1 MHHSRFPAG
10 RRPVRKLRVRQPC
23 HLPQTVLR
31 LLFFCRRLCY
41 NSPIEDMDKEDHP
54 MRVLA
59 AMLAAWMLVTLSA
72 CAQPQDQPDP
82 QPEPDVQEE
91 PVQPDPPPPSPEELA
106 AAQIE
111 ELLSSLTLEEQVGQL
126 FFVRCPADQA
136 LEDITTYHLGG
147 YVLFTRDY
155 QDDSGAWLTKE
166 QFVQTL
172 SDYQSAA
179 LADTGIPL
187 LIGSDEEG
195 GTVTRASRNP
205 NLFHTLFRS
214 PQKIAA
220 QAGDAGDAWAEEA
233 WEKNSALLALGINVN
248 LSPVADVSTSAQD
261 FIYDRTCGLDAQG
274 TADYVTSV
282 VTAMKDCGI
291 GSVLKHFPG
300 YGNNVDTHTGIA
312 VDQRSLDSF
321 RESDFVPFSAGIA
334 AGDGTTAVLVSHN
347 IMTAVDD
354 TLPASL
360 SPAVHDLLRT
370 ELSFDGVAMTDD
382 LAMEAVASYAQDG
395 AVAVLALQAGNDL
408 IITTDYR
415 TQIPQVLQAVED
427 GTLSPEV
434 IETACRRVLTW
445 KQALGLL
452 E

>member
-1 MHHSRFPAG
+1 
-10 RRPVRKLRVRQPC
+10 
-23 HLPQTVLR
+23 
-31 LLFFCRRLCY
+31 
-41 NSPIEDMDKEDHP
+41 

-72 CAQPQDQPDP
+72 CSQPQDQPDP
-82 QPEPDVQEE
+82 QPEPDIQEE
-91 PVQPDPPPPSPEELA
+91 PVQPEPPPPSPEELA

-205 NLFHTLFRS
+205 NLFDTLFRS
-214 PQKIAA
+214 PQKNLPRRPAMPETP
-220 QAGDAGDAWAEEA
+220 GRRRPGR
-233 WEKNSALLALGINVN
+233 KSSALLALGINVN

-321 RESDFVPFSAGIA
+321 WESDFVPFSAGIA

-370 ELSFDGVAMTDD
+370 ELS
-382 LAMEAVASYAQDG
+382 L
-395 AVAVLALQAGNDL
+395 
-408 IITTDYR
+408 
-415 TQIPQVLQAVED
+415 
-427 GTLSPEV
+427 
-434 IETACRRVLTW
+434 TAW
-445 KQALGLL
+445 P
-452 E
+452 

>member
-1 MHHSRFPAG
+1 
-10 RRPVRKLRVRQPC
+10 
-23 HLPQTVLR
+23 
-31 LLFFCRRLCY
+31 
-41 NSPIEDMDKEDHP
+41 

-59 AMLAAWMLVTLSA
+59 AVLAAWMLIALSA
-72 CAQPQDQPDP
+72 CSGTQDQPDS
-82 QPEPDVQEE
+82 QPEPDVSEE

-106 AAQIE
+106 AAQVE

-155 QDDSGAWLTKE
+155 QDDSGAWLTKD

-205 NLFHTLFRS
+205 NLFDAKFLS
-214 PQKIAA
+214 PQTVAA

-248 LSPVADVSTSAQD
+248 LAPVADVSTSAQD

-274 TADYVTSV
+274 TADYVTRV

-300 YGNNVDTHTGIA
+300 YAATWIPTPALPWISALWIRSGNRT
-312 VDQRSLDSF
+312 F
-321 RESDFVPFSAGIA
+321 CPFPRA
-334 AGDGTTAVLVSHN
+334 
-347 IMTAVDD
+347 
-354 TLPASL
+354 
-360 SPAVHDLLRT
+360 LR
-370 ELSFDGVAMTDD
+370 
-382 LAMEAVASYAQDG
+382 
-395 AVAVLALQAGNDL
+395 
-408 IITTDYR
+408 
-415 TQIPQVLQAVED
+415 P
-427 GTLSPEV
+427 
-434 IETACRRVLTW
+434 ETAPRPCWSATIS
-445 KQALGLL
+445 
-452 E
+452 

>member
-1 MHHSRFPAG
+1 
-10 RRPVRKLRVRQPC
+10 
-23 HLPQTVLR
+23 
-31 LLFFCRRLCY
+31 
-41 NSPIEDMDKEDHP
+41 

-59 AMLAAWMLVTLSA
+59 AVLAAWMLIALSA
-72 CAQPQDQPDP
+72 CSGTQDQPDS
-82 QPEPDVQEE
+82 QPEPDVSEE

-106 AAQIE
+106 AAQVE

-155 QDDSGAWLTKE
+155 QDDSGAWLTKD

-187 LIGSDEEG
+187 LVGSDEEG

-205 NLFHTLFRS
+205 NLFDAKFLS
-214 PQKIAA
+214 PQSIAA

-248 LSPVADVSTSAQD
+248 LAPVADVSTSAQD

-274 TADYVTSV
+274 TADYVTRV

-300 YGNNVDTHTGIA
+300 YGNNADTHTGIA
-312 VDQRSLDSF
+312 IDERPMDTF
-321 RESDFVPFSAGIA
+321 RQSDFLPFQAGIKSGA
-334 AGDGTTAVLVSHN
+334 QSVLVSHN
-347 IMTAVDD
+347 VVNCMDADR
-354 TLPASL
+354 PASL
-360 SPAVHDLLRT
+360 SAEVHRILRE
-370 ELSFDGVAMTDD
+370 ELGFDGVILTDD
-382 LAMEAVASYAQDG
+382 LIMDAIRDYTGGENA
-395 AVAVLALQAGNDL
+395 AVLAVQAGNDML
-408 IITTDYR
+408 TSSDFV
-415 TQIPQVLQAVED
+415 TQYNAVLAAVQD
-427 GTLSPEV
+427 GTIPESQIHASAVRV
-434 IETACRRVLTW
+434 IDW
-445 KQALGLL
+445 KMQLGLISYDA
-452 E
+452 